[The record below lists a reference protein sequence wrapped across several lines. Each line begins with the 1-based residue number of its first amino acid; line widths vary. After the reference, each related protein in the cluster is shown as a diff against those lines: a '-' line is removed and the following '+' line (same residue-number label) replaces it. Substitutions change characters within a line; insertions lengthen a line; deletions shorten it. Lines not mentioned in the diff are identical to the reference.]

1 MRRGKS
7 LKLKIENGELKIMN
21 TGYAVYDVLG
31 QRVLEGTLNGKE
43 TIVNISSLTKGIYFV
58 RVGDEARKV
67 VKIEN

>member
-31 QRVLEGTLNGKE
+31 QRVLEGALNGKE
-43 TIVNISSLTKGIYFV
+43 TIINVSSLSKGIYFV
-58 RVGDEARKV
+58 KV
-67 VKIEN
+67 KDDMKKIVVQ